1 MATRRKGGAK
11 GEQQPPAAATT
22 LKPAAAPSSR
32 GSLLT
37 LLIKLIRFAG
47 VWSWIIVYYPILAF
61 GYTSLLQIDLS
72 DEACSIPYSLLIIP
86 RISPDNRFVAVACVC
101 CYDLLTR
108 SLLRSRP
115 LLRFLN
121 PILRSWGYA
130 NGNMPSDFI
139 QTKWAAVIV
148 WLSGINVVRRLT

>member
-1 MATRRKGGAK
+1 MPNSSFTFNHFAHF
-11 GEQQPPAAATT
+11 
-22 LKPAAAPSSR
+22 APTIA
-32 GSLLT
+32 L
-37 LLIKLIRFAG
+37 
-47 VWSWIIVYYPILAF
+47 VV
-61 GYTSLLQIDLS
+61 
-72 DEACSIPYSLLIIP
+72 
-86 RISPDNRFVAVACVC
+86 VARVC
-101 CYDLLTR
+101 RYDLLTR

-148 WLSGINVVRRLT
+148 WLSGINVVRRLTI